1 MEKPYHK
8 YVFDQK
14 NRLFIGDFEN
24 MYQNEDVQ
32 SYDSWFQDDLN
43 HLTKKLVSTLL
54 ARFNFD
60 SIVDFGCGK
69 GTFTHLLQKE
79 NNEVIGIDIS
89 ETAIKKARAKYPKI
103 DFRVGNSDSFAEI
116 EYVDLVLAIEV
127 LSYLENWKEILSVIS
142 RKTKY
147 FLISVYIPL
156 DPIGYIKSLSDLEL
170 NLMQDFTI
178 ETKLIVNDNSCIFL
192 LKSKVLNK

>member
-14 NRLFIGDFEN
+14 NRRLIGDFEN
-24 MYQNEDVQ
+24 MYQNEEIQ
-32 SYDSWFQDDLN
+32 SYDSWYQDDLN

-54 ARFNFD
+54 ARFNFA

-103 DFRVGNSDSFAEI
+103 DFRVGNSYSFEEI
-116 EYVDLVLAIEV
+116 KDVDLVLAIEV
-127 LSYLENWKEILSVIS
+127 LSYLENWKEVLTVIS

-147 FLISVYIPL
+147 FLISVYIPF
-156 DPIGYIKSLSDLEL
+156 DPIGYIKSIADLEQ

-178 ETKLIVNDNSCIFL
+178 ETKLIVNDNSSIFL
-192 LKSKVLNK
+192 VKSKVLNK